1 MFKDR
6 LKQLR
11 EENKLT
17 QKELGDKIF
26 VSRSAICKWEMG
38 SGIPSDVNLKAL
50 CEFFNVEEEWLL
62 DRNDM
67 KVMVEKLS
75 IDNKNKGL
83 FILGTCLPVIFT
95 LLSLLPIYI
104 YSACSD
110 GQMCIMI
117 YVDPKSIFT
126 CFGAFSVIPLI
137 IYGYTFVFSIV
148 TKIKYIK
155 NTNLINFINTLICII
170 VFIIT
175 IIVSYVLAINDGF
188 SLVFINLL

>member
-17 QKELGDKIF
+17 QKELGDKIY

-67 KVMVEKLS
+67 KEMVEKLNT
-75 IDNKNKGL
+75 DNKNKGL
-83 FILGTCLPVIFT
+83 LILGICLPIVFT
-95 LLSLLPIYI
+95 LISLLPIFFYDL
-104 YSACSD
+104 CKE
-110 GQMCIMI
+110 GQMCIMM
-117 YVDPKSIFT
+117 YVSPRSIFT
-126 CFGAFSVIPLI
+126 SLDAFSVIPMI
-137 IYGYTFVFSIV
+137 IYGYTLIFSIV
-148 TKIKYIK
+148 TKIKTIK
-155 NTNLINFINTLICII
+155 NLKLISFINILICS
-170 VFIIT
+170 VVLLIT
-175 IIVSYVLAINDGF
+175 FIVSYVISINNGF
-188 SLVFINLL
+188 YLIF

>member
-17 QKELGDKIF
+17 QKELGDKIY

-67 KVMVEKLS
+67 KEMVEKLNT
-75 IDNKNKGL
+75 DNKNKGL
-83 FILGTCLPVIFT
+83 FILGICLPIVFT
-95 LLSLLPIYI
+95 LISLLPIFFYD
-104 YSACSD
+104 SCEG
-110 GQMCIMI
+110 GQMCILI
-117 YVDPKSIFT
+117 YVSPRSIFT
-126 CFGAFSVIPLI
+126 SLDAFSVIPMI
-137 IYGYTFVFSIV
+137 IYGYTLIFSIV
-148 TKIKYIK
+148 TKIKTIK
-155 NTNLINFINTLICII
+155 NLKLISFINILICS
-170 VFIIT
+170 VVLLIT
-175 IIVSYVLAINDGF
+175 FIVSYVISINNGF
-188 SLVFINLL
+188 YLIF

>member
-17 QKELGDKIF
+17 QKELGDKIY

-50 CEFFNVEEEWLL
+50 CEFFNVDEEWLL

-67 KVMVEKLS
+67 KEMVEKLNN
-75 IDNKNKGL
+75 DNKNKGL
-83 FILGTCLPVIFT
+83 FILGISLPIVFT
-95 LLSLLPIYI
+95 LISLLPIYF
-104 YSACSD
+104 YNSCD
-110 GQMCIMI
+110 NGQMCIM
-117 YVDPKSIFT
+117 VFVSPRSVFV
-126 CFGAFSVIPLI
+126 CLEAFSVIPLV
-137 IYGYTFVFSIV
+137 IYGYTFIFSII
-148 TKIKYIK
+148 TKIKPIK
-155 NTNLINFINTLICII
+155 NLKIISLINVLVCVV

-175 IIVSYVLAINDGF
+175 LIISYVISTKDGF
-188 SLVFINLL
+188 YLPF